1 MFIKKKKYDEL
12 LDKIEQKGKKI
23 EELESIVDA
32 NKKPNREICKTC
44 KHGIISYYPSPFG
57 DVYNFCAC
65 DLDVNCENYEREKK
79 TK

>member
-12 LDKIEQKGKKI
+12 LDKIKQKEKKI
-23 EELESIVDA
+23 EALESMVDE
-32 NKKPNREICKTC
+32 KERTNREICKTC
-44 KHGIISYYPSPFG
+44 KHGIIRHYCYPYG
-57 DVYNFCAC
+57 EVDEFCGC